1 MRGEWL
7 KILPAASM
15 SSSYNQAIRRMRRT
29 PYQSLLALTVTV
41 LAFFV
46 AIVFFLDAAAAHKI
60 LRYFE
65 TRPQVNAF
73 YQQDVEAKSQEVD
86 LLRTKLEATG
96 LIESFKYVSK
106 DEALRI
112 YRDLNQNDPLL
123 LEAVTA
129 NMLPASIEVSAKNP
143 SDLEEISQILES
155 ETGIEDVRF
164 AKDVVESL
172 LTWTRSVR
180 ASRVVLAA
188 TQMVIAWVIILS
200 VIGTR
205 ITSRREEISLMQLI
219 GATPGYISAPFVVEG
234 ILYGVIGSFV
244 AWGLAYLVILYS
256 TPFFA
261 GFVSQIPGLYP
272 TVVFMLQVLGGAM
285 GLGVTVGALGG
296 LLAVRRYLKS

>member
-1 MRGEWL
+1 M
-7 KILPAASM
+7 
-15 SSSYNQAIRRMRRT
+15 
-29 PYQSLLALTVTV
+29 
-41 LAFFV
+41 
-46 AIVFFLDAAAAHKI
+46 
-60 LRYFE
+60 
-65 TRPQVNAF
+65 
-73 YQQDVEAKSQEVD
+73 
-86 LLRTKLEATG
+86 
-96 LIESFKYVSK
+96 
-106 DEALRI
+106 
-112 YRDLNQNDPLL
+112 
-123 LEAVTA
+123 
-129 NMLPASIEVSAKNP
+129 
-143 SDLEEISQILES
+143 
-155 ETGIEDVRF
+155 
-164 AKDVVESL
+164 
-172 LTWTRSVR
+172 R